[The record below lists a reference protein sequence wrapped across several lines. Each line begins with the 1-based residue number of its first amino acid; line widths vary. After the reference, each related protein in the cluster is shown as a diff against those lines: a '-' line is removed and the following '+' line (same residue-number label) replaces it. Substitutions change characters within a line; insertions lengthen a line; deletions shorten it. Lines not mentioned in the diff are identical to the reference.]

1 MNKILAIQGDLRFI
15 KAKESRKGK
24 KRKDTVLVYGE
35 STGHKHYLNDGEVYD
50 YGERL
55 LFSVPANTTIV
66 HEEHNPIPFEKG
78 DYEVIRQREY
88 KSSNM
93 TALVID

>member
-1 MNKILAIQGDLRFI
+1 MNKILHIQGDLRFI
-15 KAKESRKGK
+15 KATEARKGK
-24 KRKDTVLVYGE
+24 KRPDTVLVYGE
-35 STGHKHYLNDGEVYD
+35 STGHKHFLRDGEVYD

-55 LFSVPANTTIV
+55 LFSVSTNTTIV

-88 KSSNM
+88 KNKDM